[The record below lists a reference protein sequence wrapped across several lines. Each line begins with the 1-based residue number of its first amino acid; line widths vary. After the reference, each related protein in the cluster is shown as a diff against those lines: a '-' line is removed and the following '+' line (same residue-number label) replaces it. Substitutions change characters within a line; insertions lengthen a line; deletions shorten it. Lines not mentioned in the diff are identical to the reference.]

1 MRFISV
7 VTALFI
13 IAAVA
18 WADDNLRPATFE
30 HEEGKRRLDNRIE
43 FPEVKGDANAMIHCF
58 SQIAKSGKM
67 AETGCFLQNNFDGPF
82 AAAIMKAAKKSSM
95 TPAIIDGKKRKIYL
109 QFRVEFIA
117 KGEDRHIYLYSNP
130 GYTENVEAYG
140 YDHIAAQ
147 RVIGKEPWQKICP
160 QRAKYLVA
168 ARAFVG
174 EDGQAGHA
182 SLERISGIL
191 PTPDCQNAI
200 RETILR
206 SAYTPAMAE
215 GYPVPSSYFE
225 SFSN

>member
-1 MRFISV
+1 MKFASV
-7 VTALFI
+7 TTVLFLLT
-13 IAAVA
+13 AVA
-18 WADDNLRPATFE
+18 QADDNMRPADFE
-30 HEEGKRRLDNRIE
+30 HPESKRRLDNRIE
-43 FPEVKGDANAMIHCF
+43 FPGVSGDATAMIHCF

-67 AETGCFLQNNFDGPF
+67 TETGCFMKDNFDGPF

-95 TPAIIDGKKRKIYL
+95 KPAIIGGQKRKIYL

-117 KGEDRHIYLYSNP
+117 KGEDRDIYLYSNP
-130 GYTENVEAYG
+130 GNTENVEAYG

-147 RVIGKEPWQKICP
+147 RAIGKEPWQDICP

-174 EDGQAGHA
+174 EDGQPGHV

-200 RETILR
+200 KEVILQ
-206 SAYTPAMAE
+206 SSYTPAMAD
-215 GYPVPSSYFE
+215 GYPVPSAYFE